1 MVYDY
6 SLIIR
11 DARIYAPEELGVGDI
26 AVSNGK
32 IAAVGAHLP
41 GVAEE
46 EIDGS
51 GLLAMPG
58 ILETHAHM
66 LLPFGGTQT
75 MNDFF
80 DGTRAGAYGGV
91 TTLIDFADQV
101 KGGSILQAKDSR
113 AALAK
118 RQCATDFSF
127 HCTLTDITEETLRAI
142 PALIDEGFPSF
153 KFYTAYKAG
162 GLYVPYGDM
171 ERAFRVIAQHGGIA
185 TVHAEDEAIIDAAA
199 GRLIQ
204 QGRTSCRYFQESR
217 PADAEQSAIRTLISL
232 ARETGVKLLI
242 RHVSSEGGAGLI
254 EAAQKDGLEVY
265 GETCPHYLYFDES
278 IYEKDNAADYIV
290 NPPIRTA
297 ADREGIWRVLAGE
310 SVFTIGTDD
319 CAFYRSQ
326 KRISDQFC
334 DIPGGMPGIEPRLV
348 LLYELG
354 VRSGRISME
363 RLAEM
368 TAANPAKLYGLWPVK
383 GALRAGSDADIVLL
397 NPNQD
402 YILHADMLHEKT
414 DYTPFE
420 GVRLHS
426 RVEKTIFHGRILV
439 DGGQDYAIPGTGNL
453 LKRGLP
459 QTAGR

>member
-6 SLIIR
+6 SLMIR
-11 DARIYAPEELGVGDI
+11 GARIYAPEDLGIGDI

-32 IAAVGAHLP
+32 IAAVGADLP
-41 GVAEE
+41 GSAEK
-46 EIDGS
+46 EIDAS

-66 LLPFGGTQT
+66 LLPFGGTRT
-75 MNDFF
+75 MNDFY

-101 KGGSILQAKDSR
+101 KGGSILQAKASR
-113 AALAK
+113 VALAG
-118 RQCATDFSF
+118 RQCAVDFSF
-127 HCTLTDITEETLRAI
+127 HCTLTDITEETLQAI
-142 PALIDEGFPSF
+142 PALISEGFTSF

-162 GLYVPYGDM
+162 GLYVSCEDM
-171 ERAFRVIAQHGGIA
+171 ERAFRSIARHGGIA
-185 TVHAEDEAIIDAAA
+185 TVHAEDEAVINAATE
-199 GRLIQ
+199 RLRE
-204 QGRTSCRYFQESR
+204 QGRTSCRYFMESR
-217 PADAEQSAIRTLISL
+217 PADAERSAVRTLISL
-232 ARETGVKLLI
+232 ARGTGVKLLI
-242 RHVSSEGGAGLI
+242 RHVSSAEGARLI
-254 EAAQKDGLEVY
+254 EDAQKEGLEVY

-278 IYEKDNAADYIV
+278 VYEKDNAADYIV

-297 ADREGIWRVLAGE
+297 GDREGIWRVLAGDT
-310 SVFTIGTDD
+310 VFTIGTDD
-319 CAFYRSQ
+319 CAFYRCQ
-326 KRISDQFC
+326 KRVSDQFC
-334 DIPGGMPGIEPRLV
+334 DIPGGMPGIETRLV

-368 TAANPAKLYGLWPVK
+368 TSANPAKLYGLWPGK

-397 NPNQD
+397 NPDQD
-402 YILHADMLHEKT
+402 YILQADMLHEKT

-426 RVEKTIFHGRILV
+426 RVEKTIFRGGILV
-439 DGGQDYAIPGTGNL
+439 DGGRDYAIPGAGNL
-453 LKRGLP
+453 LKRGAP
-459 QTAGR
+459 QTAVR